1 MHSIDSKA
9 AARRSV
15 GATEATK
22 ATPSK
27 PDQAL
32 HRGLTTSAPMAA
44 WRRWQWAGVTA
55 LLSACSSPMPP
66 HAPAA
71 PQRPP
76 VAPST
81 DAAAQRPGSSSAAPS
96 TTPRTDAA
104 APRLTPARDARSWA
118 EFRRQAGE
126 RLVAAHPNTSY
137 TGTVPETLLAIPVL
151 EVELHADGSVRRIDV
166 LRHPRQARDTTQ
178 LAIDA
183 VKRAAPYGNMHHL
196 PKPWRFSETFLFD
209 DDRRFKPRSLD

>member
-9 AARRSV
+9 A
-15 GATEATK
+15 GAGNASP
-22 ATPSK
+22 ATPG
-27 PDQAL
+27 QAL
-32 HRGLTTSAPMAA
+32 HRGLTASAPMAA

-76 VAPST
+76 VAPAT
-81 DAAAQRPGSSSAAPS
+81 DASAPRPGPSTAAPS

-104 APRLTPARDARSWA
+104 PSLKPARDARSWA

-126 RLVAAHPNTSY
+126 RLVAAHPNSSY
-137 TGTVPETLLAIPVL
+137 TGPVPETLLAIPVL

-183 VKRAAPYGNMHHL
+183 VKRAAPYGNMRHL